1 MGWWTFLHVP
11 ASYAAGLDA
20 GIYTVCVWYKKEVT
34 LSKILMNLTKFV
46 CGGCVNSTVH
56 KVRAVPV

>member
-1 MGWWTFLHVP
+1 MGWWTFLPVP

-34 LSKILMNLTKFV
+34 LSKILMNLTKLV
-46 CGGCVNSTVH
+46 CVGMC
-56 KVRAVPV
+56 